1 MAIVLEPNGTNGY
14 ISSGT
19 SEHISNG
26 TNGHTSNGNSVSNRR
41 NADGRLDLRVLG
53 LNSGT
58 CMDGID
64 CALVHYTQ
72 ESPESELH
80 MEILKV

>member
-1 MAIVLEPNGTNGY
+1 MAIGLEPNGTNGQ
-14 ISSGT
+14 ISD
-19 SEHISNG
+19 G
-26 TNGHTSNGNSVSNRR
+26 TNGHIPDGNSVNHRR

-72 ESPESELH
+72 ESPEADLH

>member
-1 MAIVLEPNGTNGY
+1 MAIGLEPNSTNGQ
-14 ISSGT
+14 ISD
-19 SEHISNG
+19 G
-26 TNGHTSNGNSVSNRR
+26 TNGHIPDGNSVNHRR

-53 LNSGT
+53 LNGGT

-72 ESPESELH
+72 ESPEANLH

>member
-1 MAIVLEPNGTNGY
+1 MAIGAKT
-14 ISSGT
+14 
-19 SEHISNG
+19 NG
-26 TNGHTSNGNSVSNRR
+26 TNGHISNGEAVSKGR
-41 NADGRLDLRVLG
+41 NANGRLDLRVLG

-72 ESPESELH
+72 ESPEADLH

>member
-1 MAIVLEPNGTNGY
+1 MAINVETNGAN
-14 ISSGT
+14 G
-19 SEHISNG
+19 HDSNG
-26 TNGHTSNGNSVSNRR
+26 KSVRSGRTAN
-41 NADGRLDLRVLG
+41 GRLDLRVLG

-72 ESPESELH
+72 ESPEAELH